1 MNLQPVILSGG
12 AGTRLWPLSREHYP
26 KQFLPLAGDE
36 TLLQETVRRVR
47 PADGPLSDIDA
58 AEPVVVCNEEHRF
71 LVAEQL
77 RQIDVVPAGIILEP
91 VGRNTAPALTV
102 AALHAVKEGGDAV
115 LFVMPADHV
124 IKDVATLHQAIET
137 GYRLAEQD
145 HFVTFGIVPTAP
157 ETGYGYIQRGE
168 PLNDVSPHTSLL
180 TPHALARFAEKPDA
194 ATAACYVENG
204 QYYWN
209 SGMFMMKASNW
220 LAAIEHF
227 NPEMAAACR
236 HAYESGQ
243 ADSDFYRL
251 DTEAFTFS
259 PSDSIDY
266 AVMERLGQ
274 KGAGAQWRGAVV
286 PLNAG
291 WSDVGAWGALWE
303 VADKDEYG
311 NVVRGDALVH
321 DTRNTMLLADGRL
334 VASVGVD
341 DLVIVETAD
350 AVLVAH
356 KNAAQDV
363 KTIVSRLKGDG
374 RPEHINHRCVHRPWG
389 TYETIDIGDRY
400 QVKRITVHPGAALS
414 LQMHHHRAEHWVV
427 VTGTARVTR
436 GEEVFLVAE
445 NESTYI
451 PLGTKHRLENPGKFP
466 LEMVEVQSGS
476 YLGEDDIVRFDDI
489 YNR

>member
-1 MNLQPVILSGG
+1 MLQPVILSGG
-12 AGTRLWPLSREHYP
+12 SGTRLWPLSREHYP
-26 KQFLPLAGDE
+26 KQFLPLASDA
-36 TLLQETVRRVR
+36 TLLQETARRLE
-47 PADGPLSDIDA
+47 AAEGPLTSIESA
-58 AEPVVVCNEEHRF
+58 APMVVCNEEHRF
-71 LVAEQL
+71 LVAEQM
-77 RQIDVVPAGIILEP
+77 RQIGITPRGILLEP

-145 HFVTFGIVPTAP
+145 YFVTFGIVPTAP
-157 ETGYGYIQRGE
+157 ETGYGYIEIG
-168 PLNDVSPHTSLL
+168 DSISDSLPTANCQL
-180 TPHALARFAEKPDA
+180 PTYLLGKFVEKPDVD
-194 ATAACYVENG
+194 TAASYLASG
-204 QYYWN
+204 AYFWN
-209 SGMFMMKASNW
+209 SGMFMMKATNW
-220 LAAIEHF
+220 LAAIDHF
-227 NPEMAAACR
+227 KPDMAAACR
-236 HAYESGQ
+236 QAYESGK

-251 DTEAFTFS
+251 DTEAFTSS

-274 KGAGAQWRGAVV
+274 EGEGGDWRGAVV
-286 PLNAG
+286 PLDAG
-291 WSDVGAWGALWE
+291 WSDVGAWGALWD
-303 VADKDEYG
+303 VNDKDENG
-311 NVVRGDALVH
+311 NVVRGDAIAH
-321 DTRNTMLLADGRL
+321 DTRNSMLLAQGRL
-334 VASVGVD
+334 VTCVGVE
-341 DLVIVETAD
+341 DLVIIETAD
-350 AVLVAH
+350 AILVAH
-356 KNAAQDV
+356 KGAAQDV
-363 KTIVSRLKGDG
+363 KAIVSKLKGDG

-466 LEMVEVQSGS
+466 LEMVEVQSGA